1 MPAPDLAEKLLAR
14 NRDAVSPALNLVDDA
29 RPQAIEAAR
38 ALLDQLETADSQ
50 RALQIGI
57 TGAPGAGK
65 STLID
70 GMVRQLRARDQSV
83 GIIAVDP
90 SSRRTGGALL
100 GDRVRMRSGTSDP
113 GVFLRSM
120 AARRRLGGLADA
132 TRAGVQI
139 LSAVFDWVIVETVG
153 VGQSE
158 TDIAQQAHTLV
169 FVAQP
174 AAGDTLQFIKAGI
187 LELPD
192 VFIVNKADLGAVAE
206 RSAAELEASL
216 GLGAARADGWTPP
229 VLLTSARDGIGI
241 AEVLEKIEAHRR
253 HLETAGE
260 LATRRRRSRSAHLLE
275 SLESRYGSYG
285 IEALGGFEALAK
297 RVEASGETTASLLA
311 ELAAEVERCLRK
323 P

>member
-113 GVFLRSM
+113 GVFLHSM

-174 AAGDTLQFIKAGI
+174 D
-187 LELPD
+187 
-192 VFIVNKADLGAVAE
+192 
-206 RSAAELEASL
+206 
-216 GLGAARADGWTPP
+216 
-229 VLLTSARDGIGI
+229 
-241 AEVLEKIEAHRR
+241 
-253 HLETAGE
+253 
-260 LATRRRRSRSAHLLE
+260 
-275 SLESRYGSYG
+275 
-285 IEALGGFEALAK
+285 
-297 RVEASGETTASLLA
+297 
-311 ELAAEVERCLRK
+311 
-323 P
+323 